1 MEININININIKR
14 ITQKPGKRGGRP
26 CIQGLRISVCNVLSL
41 LSSGMSYEEILHDFL
56 ELEAENI
63 LAVLAFP
70 ADRQHR
76 FLAGVL
82 DEIAA

>member
-1 MEININININIKR
+1 MEINININIKR

-26 CIQGLRISVCNVLSL
+26 CIQGLRISVSNVLSL
-41 LSSGMSYEEILHDFL
+41 LSSGMSHEEILHDFS

-63 LAVLAFP
+63 LAVRLL
-70 ADRQHR
+70 RQTVSTG
-76 FLAGVL
+76 FLAGGL